1 VPVGC
6 GAHGRSGAKDH
17 GAALDTVLPSAR
29 KTRQAGLKRASGAK
43 GHVAPFKRRNA
54 PAVTRSK
61 RNERRLKCAPQQ
73 IRPVFRPI
81 PAACPHALNQP
92 DTVFVNSHAAPAN
105 RSASALHIA
114 LVCNTAWAIYTYR
127 HGLLRALTQAGARV
141 TVIAPRDRTFEPL
154 EAMGCRC
161 IDLPVASKGTNPLH
175 DLGTLRALYHRYRS
189 LKPDVVFHYTI
200 KPNIYGSIA
209 AWLARVPSLA
219 VTTGLGYVFIQK
231 SRAAQVA
238 KLLYRFAFR
247 FPREVWFLNQD
258 DEAAFRSGNLLA
270 HPERARLLHGE
281 GVDLEQF
288 AFTPLPERDTFSFVL
303 IGRLLWDKGVG
314 EYVEAARALKARY
327 PRARFQLLGPVG
339 VDNPSAISRGDVAAW
354 EREGIVEYLGE
365 TADVRPFI
373 EAADC
378 VVLPSYREGVPRT
391 LMEAS
396 AMGRPIVATDVPG
409 CREVVENGVNGLLCD
424 ARSAASLTE
433 RLTDMLELAPA
444 ERKKMAGAGRKKI
457 EKEFD
462 ERAVIQRYRELV
474 RHLTGVTF

>member
-1 VPVGC
+1 MAAPD
-6 GAHGRSGAKDH
+6 AP
-17 GAALDTVLPSAR
+17 AALLH
-29 KTRQAGLKRASGAK
+29 
-43 GHVAPFKRRNA
+43 GHLINRPNNA
-54 PAVTRSK
+54 
-61 RNERRLKCAPQQ
+61 L
-73 IRPVFRPI
+73 
-81 PAACPHALNQP
+81 
-92 DTVFVNSHAAPAN
+92 VFVNKIVAHPQ
-105 RSASALHIA
+105 ASTLHIV

-127 HGLLRALTQAGARV
+127 QGLLRTLTEAGARV

-154 EAMGCRC
+154 LAMGCRC
-161 IDLPVASKGTNPLH
+161 IELPVASKGTNPLD
-175 DLGTLRALYHRYRS
+175 DLRTLYALYRRYRA

-209 AWLARVPSLA
+209 AWLARVPSVA

-238 KLLYRFAFR
+238 KRLYRFAFR

-258 DEAAFRSGNLLA
+258 DETAFRQQNLLA

-288 AFTPLPERDTFSFVL
+288 AFTPLPERETFAFVL

-314 EYVEAARALKARY
+314 EYVDAARTLRARF
-327 PRARFQLLGPVG
+327 PQARFQLLGPVG
-339 VDNPSAISRGDVAAW
+339 VDNPSAISREEVAAW
-354 EREGIVEYLGE
+354 EREGVIEYLGE
-365 TADVRPFI
+365 TADVRPFV
-373 EAADC
+373 ADADC

-409 CREVVENGVNGLLCD
+409 CREVVENGVNGLLCE
-424 ARSAASLTE
+424 ARSAASLTAQ
-433 RLTDMLELAPA
+433 LAAMLEINRPGR
-444 ERKKMAGAGRKKI
+444 EKMAALGRKKI

-462 ERAVIQRYRELV
+462 ERAVVQRYRELV
-474 RHLTGVTF
+474 HRITGVTF